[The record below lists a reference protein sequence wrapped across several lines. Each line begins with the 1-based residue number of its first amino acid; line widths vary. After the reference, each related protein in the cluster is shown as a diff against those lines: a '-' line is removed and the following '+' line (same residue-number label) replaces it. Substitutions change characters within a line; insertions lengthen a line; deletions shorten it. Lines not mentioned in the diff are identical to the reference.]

1 VSFVEKH
8 SRQARRVLAALGL
21 TLLAV
26 GCSGNG
32 PPANTMPDPMNN
44 PMSYQVGHAATTC
57 TSGTTASVPL
67 AECVRSR

>member
-8 SRQARRVLAALGL
+8 SRQSRRVLAALGL

-32 PPANTMPDPMNN
+32 PPSNTMPDPMNN
-44 PMSYQVGHAATTC
+44 PMSYRAAHPTTAC
-57 TSGTTASVPL
+57 TSATPAAARTQGCEEA
-67 AECVRSR
+67 R